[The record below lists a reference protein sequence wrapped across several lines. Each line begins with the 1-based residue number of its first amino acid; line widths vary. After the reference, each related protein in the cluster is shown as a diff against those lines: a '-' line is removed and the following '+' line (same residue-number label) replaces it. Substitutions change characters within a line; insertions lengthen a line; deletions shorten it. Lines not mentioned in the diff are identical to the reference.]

1 MAAGAMAGLAK
12 ETGEKDMARQTI
24 SEYGT
29 CQFVVVPK
37 DLCVPVAGLDF
48 GFKKAVITSEV
59 SSPFAVKVLT
69 DPLEAETL
77 AGKDGAVYEIVLRRV

>member
-1 MAAGAMAGLAK
+1 MA
-12 ETGEKDMARQTI
+12 TQTV

-37 DLCVPVAGLDF
+37 DLCVPSAGLDF
-48 GFKKAVITSEV
+48 GFKKTTITSEV
-59 SSPFAVKVLT
+59 SEPLTVKVLT
-69 DPLEAETL
+69 DPLEADAL